1 MVMAVR
7 PPARGSTSLRPMNQ
21 ASIPGPVAIASQTCS
36 GVASRVISLRS
47 SNSWG
52 MG

>member
-1 MVMAVR
+1 
-7 PPARGSTSLRPMNQ
+7 
-21 ASIPGPVAIASQTCS
+21 VAIASHTCS

-47 SNSWG
+47 SNSCA